1 MKIRIPIPA
10 GADATSYAIAAA
22 GHLLLLAVLL
32 GFVGLHGATGN
43 LPPAMTVRLSGPSG
57 ALRGGQPQGAR
68 TTHAGPRHAEPAA
81 PKAPKDKPA
90 SKRET
95 TAEEPKHVAKKLAGA
110 TAQPENLPKHEKKPA
125 GQPAPVKEPEPADA
139 PDEAAKAP
147 AGAEGGASQGVPGLP
162 AGPIAGG
169 IAGVTTDEPLGA
181 DWYVGL
187 IVNRLQDAW
196 RDRPILPTGEDAQ
209 RVVVAFVI
217 QKDGRVTDQAVQT
230 ASGYTPLDASA
241 LRAAMSLGRLPPLP
255 ASYGKDRLRA
265 RFVFELTPAAP

>member
-10 GADATSYAIAAA
+10 GADVSSYAIAAA
-22 GHLLLLAVLL
+22 AHLVLLAVLL
-32 GFVGLHGATGN
+32 GFVGWHGATGT
-43 LPPAMTVRLSGPSG
+43 LAPAMTVRLSGPSG
-57 ALRGGQPQGAR
+57 ALRGGQPQPAR
-68 TTHAGPRHAEPAA
+68 TTRAEPRRAEPAA
-81 PKAPKDKPA
+81 PKPPKEKPA

-110 TAQPENLPKHEKKPA
+110 TAQPEDLPKHEKKAA
-125 GQPAPVKEPEPADA
+125 GKPAPAKEPEPDEEPADDA
-139 PDEAAKAP
+139 QAP
-147 AGAEGGASQGVPGLP
+147 AGPAGGAPQGLPGLP

-196 RDRPILPTGEDAQ
+196 RDRPILPTGEEAQ
-209 RVVVAFVI
+209 RVVVSFVI
-217 QKDGRVTDQAVQT
+217 QKDGRVTDQSVQT
-230 ASGYTPLDASA
+230 ASGYAPLDASA